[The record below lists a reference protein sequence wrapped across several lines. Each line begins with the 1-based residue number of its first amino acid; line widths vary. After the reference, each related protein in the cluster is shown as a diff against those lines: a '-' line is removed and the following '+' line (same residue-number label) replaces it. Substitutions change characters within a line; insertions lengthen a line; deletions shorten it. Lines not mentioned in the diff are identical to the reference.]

1 MKINGKLSFG
11 ASSASEIQNLRVQKV
26 SSLPAFGGAVDNGRL
41 IFDTTTSIMYYGDA
55 AANAGAGAWVPIA
68 TGGNAANL
76 QAEVDRIEAAV
87 GAAMNADG
95 SLNASAFDAKFTA
108 LGGTPTSFTDAINK
122 LALYVD
128 AHNTLAELD
137 DVNVGTVNDKDLL
150 QYDAASSKWVDISI
164 ADAGL
169 QVQDDGLDALAAK
182 TSTGILVQTG
192 ADAYASRTLVAPT
205 EGLTITNADGVAGNP
220 TFALANDLAALE
232 GLTTAGQ
239 IVRTGDGTAVT
250 RTLEG
255 VAGNTVVTNG
265 DGVAANPKVDLAEV
279 TQGSTGTFKKF
290 TTDAYGRVVAQT
302 AVVAA
307 DITDLV
313 DSTYVNV
320 AGDTMAGNLSLGGT
334 YRVVASAAPVAGTDL
349 VNKNY
354 ADALIAGLS
363 WKNAVRVATTGNVT
377 LQGAPLTIDGVT
389 LAVGDRVLVK
399 DQTVASENGIYV
411 VADVTSTD
419 VSLVR
424 ADDMS
429 DAAEFSSAAVY
440 VKLGASQAE
449 TGWNQTA
456 EVANVGTDSVTFVQF
471 TGAGTFI
478 AGNGLTLTGNTF
490 DVNMGA
496 GVTLLPSDEVGVDIY
511 TGSALFLTVDG
522 AAASTASGAQL
533 AIKVGAGI
541 SQDSQDGLFIA
552 KKAVT
557 NQMLANSMFTVTGT
571 SGTEDVD
578 LGTSIA
584 IVGGSSSVTTAATLD
599 TLTISVADASTTV
612 KGLASFDAAHF
623 AVVNGAVSLDASL
636 DDLNNV
642 SGADTAAT
650 DALLTKTAGDWAPV
664 SRADVVASTSVGAHN
679 DVTLTSP
686 AAGEALVYQGT
697 QFVNQKVFHVHS
709 QTTADT
715 TWTVA
720 HYLGQKYCNVVI
732 VDENDEV
739 IIPESIKFDTIN
751 QLTVTFNVAI
761 TGKVVVAGVA

>member
-26 SSLPAFGGAVDNGRL
+26 SSLPTFGGAVDNGRL

-95 SLNASAFDAKFTA
+95 SLNASAFDAKFSA

-205 EGLTITNADGVAGNP
+205 EGITITNADGVAGNP

-279 TQGSTGTFKKF
+279 TQGTTGSFKKF
-290 TTDAYGRVVAQT
+290 TTDAYGRVVSQAD
-302 AVVAA
+302 VVTA
-307 DITDLV
+307 DITALV

-320 AGDTMAGNLSLGGT
+320 AGDTMTGNLSMGGN
-334 YRVVASAAPVAGTDL
+334 RVIAAGAPVAGTDL

-363 WKNAVRVATTGNVT
+363 WKHAVRVATTGNVS
-377 LQGAPLTIDGVT
+377 LLAAPLEIDGVT

-399 DQTVASENGIYV
+399 DQTVAAENGIYV
-411 VADVTSTD
+411 VADVTATE

-429 DAAEFSSAAVY
+429 DAVEFSSAAVY
-440 VKLGASQAE
+440 VKQGTTLAE

-456 EVANVGTDSVTFVQF
+456 EVASVGTDPVTFVQF
-471 TGAGTFI
+471 TGAGTFD
-478 AGNGLTLTGNTF
+478 AGAGLSLTGNTF

-496 GVTLLPSDEVGVDIY
+496 GITILPSDEVGIDIY
-511 TGSALFLTVDG
+511 TGSALFLTEDG
-522 AAASTASGAQL
+522 ETNSTATGAKLALFTGEGLTQAGGTL
-533 AIKVGAGI
+533 AIPKSGI
-541 SQDSQDGLFIA
+541 
-552 KKAVT
+552 
-557 NQMLANSMFTVTGT
+557 NNSLLLNPKFTVTGT
-571 SGTEDVD
+571 SGSSFVV
-578 LGTSIA
+578 LGQSLA
-584 IVGGSSSVTTAATLD
+584 VVGGSSSVTTDVASG
-599 TLTISVADASTTV
+599 TLTISVGDASTSA
-612 KGLASFDAAHF
+612 KGLASFDAGQF
-623 AVVNGAVSLDASL
+623 AVVDGVVSLDASL

-642 SGADTAAT
+642 SGADVATT
-650 DALLTKTAGDWAPV
+650 DALLTKTSGDWTPV
-664 SRADVVASTSVGAHN
+664 SRADVVASTSVGDHN

-697 QFVNQKVFHVHS
+697 QFVNQKVFHVHT
-709 QTTADT
+709 QAVADT

-732 VDENDEV
+732 VDDADEV
-739 IIPESIKFDTIN
+739 IIPESIKFDTNN